1 MFRKLLRIAILALSI
16 AQLGGA
22 RAEVISYP
30 TSLDSGD
37 AYSNQIATVDA
48 SYRLQR
54 FDPSGSSRTLNT
66 PALKTS
72 CDDDTRGGIGDVS
85 CETPPAAASGD
96 YTYGTRTNPLS
107 VARCRFMLRGAFGAM
122 GCNW

>member
-1 MFRKLLRIAILALSI
+1 MFRKLLTIAILALST
-16 AQLGGA
+16 AQFGNV
-22 RAEVISYP
+22 RAQVISYS

-37 AYSNQIATVDA
+37 GYSSQIATVDA
-48 SYRLQR
+48 SYRPQR
-54 FDPSGSSRTLNT
+54 LDPSGSSRTLNI

-72 CDDDTRGGIGDVS
+72 CDGDTRGGIGDVR

-96 YTYGTRTNPLS
+96 PTFGTRTNPLS